1 MNLKWHIQWKI
12 KELQLFSISLAICI
26 DTAYSILYS
35 KCYIKSKYAIQ
46 HLSDNFYYNI
56 HLVSSYLYIYKE
68 HKTCYDSLAF
78 ILLYIC
84 FSYLLQFY
92 IFWHHC
98 YIIYYLKYICICIE
112 IKEIALT
119 LILNVIYLLQDNNN
133 EWNVFYCWIYL
144 WFRMRGYLHCS
155 FLFIGCKFLKALV

>member
-1 MNLKWHIQWKI
+1 MLVSKTLFFMPYILSNMDWPTTSYNHYKKEIHVVCILMELSHLRLFHIKNFNAVNLKWHIQWKI
-12 KELQLFSISLAICI
+12 KELQLFSISLAIC
-26 DTAYSILYS
+26 
-35 KCYIKSKYAIQ
+35 YIKSKFAIQ

-78 ILLYIC
+78 ILWYIC

-98 YIIYYLKYICICIE
+98 YIIYYLKYIYAYAS
-112 IKEIALT
+112 K
-119 LILNVIYLLQDNNN
+119 
-133 EWNVFYCWIYL
+133 
-144 WFRMRGYLHCS
+144 
-155 FLFIGCKFLKALV
+155 